1 MPVILYVLLLLLSL
15 IWGSSFYFIKI
26 IVEASNP
33 WAVTFLRCLF
43 GALFLLIYILYKKRW
58 FHYNKVPWF
67 KLILIGIA
75 NSAIPW
81 TLIAYSETMLTSSL
95 TSVLNAFAPIWTL
108 IVGVLF
114 FQSKSTSLQWIGVLT
129 GFIGIFILSEISW
142 GFWQDASLLGFIA
155 MMVTTFCYA
164 WAAHFSKKYLQQIPV
179 EWIAFGT
186 LLSGVLV
193 SGGGM
198 IFSGQIF
205 DPQILVDPS
214 ILFAVVGLGV
224 FGSGLAYIIFYTILQ
239 RGTAEFAIL
248 VTYLVPPFAIILG
261 VGLLQEPI
269 GWRLF
274 VGLIFILSGVYIAGR
289 HHKLLAKLKSD

>member
-1 MPVILYVLLLLLSL
+1 MPIILYVLLVLLSL
-15 IWGSSFYFIKI
+15 IWGTSFYFIKI
-26 IVEASNP
+26 ILEASNP
-33 WAVTFLRCLF
+33 WTVTFLRCLF
-43 GALFLLIYILYKKRW
+43 GALFLFVYILIQKKW
-58 FHYNKVPWF
+58 FHYKRVPWI
-67 KLILIGIA
+67 KLILIGIV

-95 TSVLNAFAPIWTL
+95 TSILNAFAPIWTL

-114 FQSKSTSLQWIGVLT
+114 FQSKSASFQWLGVIT
-129 GFIGIFILSEISW
+129 GFLGIIILSEISW
-142 GFWQDASLLGFIA
+142 GFWHDATLLGFAA

-186 LLSGVLV
+186 LLSGMLV

-198 IFSGQIF
+198 MFSGQIF
-205 DPQILVDPS
+205 DLRILLDPN

-224 FGSGLAYIIFYTILQ
+224 FGSGVAYILFYTILQ
-239 RGTAEFAIL
+239 KGTAEFVIL

-261 VGLLQEPI
+261 VELLQEPLH
-269 GWRLF
+269 WRLLI
-274 VGLIFILSGVYIAGR
+274 GLIFILAGVYIAGR
-289 HHKLLAKLKSD
+289 HNKLL